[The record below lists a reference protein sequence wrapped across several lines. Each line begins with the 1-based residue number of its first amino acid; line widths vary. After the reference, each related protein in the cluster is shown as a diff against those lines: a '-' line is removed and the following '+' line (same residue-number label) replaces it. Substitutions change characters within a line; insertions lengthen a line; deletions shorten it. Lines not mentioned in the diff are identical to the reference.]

1 MKPGSKLQLLA
12 IIDKEGALGASALAT
27 RLGIT
32 PQALHRHLKTLCNQG
47 LLEKQGHAPHTRYT
61 RGTEGRSTRS
71 GLPPNKT
78 IHETIRS
85 VLGAHPGVRLVE
97 LFGSVA
103 RGEAGEKSD
112 VDIIVWLGKAEPF
125 SRQDIWQYWDRQT
138 RAIDWAQRV
147 SLVVRRLAP
156 RLSIDTL
163 LLDMPEEHVAIY
175 DRGGFFSA
183 LKEQVE
189 SWRSRN
195 GAVKVASFGGTHYWK
210 YSTQERLLSK
220 INFSLVLKDVA

>member
-1 MKPGSKLQLLA
+1 MRQGTKSQISV
-12 IIDKEGALGASALAT
+12 IIDKEGPIGASDLAR

-32 PQALHRHLKTLCNQG
+32 PQALHRHLKTLCQQG
-47 LLEKQGHAPHTRYT
+47 LLEKQGTPPHTRYA
-61 RGTEGRSTRS
+61 RGKEDNSTRS
-71 GLPPNKT
+71 GLPPIKT
-78 IHETIRS
+78 IHETIGS

-112 VDIIVWLGKAEPF
+112 IDILVWLGKDEPF

-138 RAIDWAQRV
+138 RAIEWAERV

-163 LLDMPEEHVAIY
+163 LLDMPDEHIAIY
-175 DRGGFFSA
+175 DSGSFFSA

-189 SWRSRN
+189 TWRVRN
-195 GAVKVASFGGTHYWK
+195 GAAKVASFGGTHYWK
-210 YSTQERLLSK
+210 YTNQKRLLSE
-220 INFSLVLKDVA
+220 IDFSLVLKNVA